1 MSKVDKNDIIYF
13 KEACDQTYATSKGAD
28 ENGLVQQTVNGTNV
42 YPKTLAGAVT
52 LPDGTTLEEAIQAG
66 GGSLGGEE
74 VTISNGVEP
83 EDSDIWIDTSEE
95 PEAAISIEDA
105 PKDGKIYGRKDGQ
118 WAAPTLTYSEI
129 EASTWV
135 EDSTYEDFTYRC
147 DLSCSGVLETDYAE
161 VVFNVIEAT
170 SGVYAPVCR
179 TSTDTV
185 SIWAS
190 ENTTITVPT
199 IIITR

>member
-1 MSKVDKNDIIYF
+1 MSRYIKDIKNTDTGELIYPRTHA
-13 KEACDQTYATSKGAD
+13 KA
-28 ENGLVQQTVNGTNV
+28 VV
-42 YPKTLAGAVT
+42 YSSEKTLEDV
-52 LPDGTTLEEAIQAG
+52 LENA
-66 GGSLGGEE
+66 
-74 VTISNGVEP
+74 TF
-83 EDSDIWIDTSEE
+83 
-95 PEAAISIEDA
+95 
-105 PKDGKIYGRKDGQ
+105 
-118 WAAPTLTYSEI
+118 TLTFTDV

-161 VVFNVIEAT
+161 VVFNVLEAT

-179 TSTDTV
+179 TSTDIV